1 MVLIL
6 KDKVLESFLQWYF
19 GEKKSCP
26 PLTNEN
32 NFLAKSAVELA
43 ASVRKGD
50 ISSTELIQ
58 ATINRINE
66 VNKVLNAV
74 VDGPFTEALEE
85 ARIIDDR
92 IANKKISAGNSIY
105 FIYKTHLVFFSD
117 DNVNIMWFSAN
128 MNY

>member
-6 KDKVLESFLQWYF
+6 KDKVSENFLQWYF
-19 GEKKSCP
+19 GEKRSCP

-32 NFLAKSAVELA
+32 SFLAKSAVELA
-43 ASVRKGD
+43 AAIRKREV
-50 ISSTELIQ
+50 SSTKLIQ

-85 ARIIDDR
+85 AKIIDDR
-92 IANKKISAGNSIY
+92 IANDQISEGNSLFVRAVQCI
-105 FIYKTHLVFFSD
+105 FFRTQ
-117 DNVNIMWFSAN
+117 
-128 MNY
+128 Y